1 MDEYTNNLHARIDN
15 ILSEIKNSP
24 QILLTPETLQS
35 QHLNHNNSIKTNTQF
50 DFSTENSICW
60 LIIGIL
66 VGCVVCY
73 SFSILCGND
82 GYDGYS
88 EYSKNNQNI
97 DNKKK
102 L

>member
-24 QILLTPETLQS
+24 HTSLTPARST
-35 QHLNHNNSIKTNTQF
+35 NNKLSESF
-50 DFSTENSICW
+50 DFSTENSVCW

-73 SFSILCGND
+73 CFSAIFDNHND
-82 GYDGYS
+82 KQ
-88 EYSKNNQNI
+88 KNH
-97 DNKKK
+97 
-102 L
+102 